1 MSVARGGQ
9 STVDRDHTSGPPL
22 AHGTDGP
29 DRLGGRSDGAGSGL
43 AWLGSA
49 ESRPAG
55 HEERRRRWP
64 KAMASSESGSACGTG
79 GRREERSSS
88 PASTAA
94 GAMDEGGGDDRRRRA
109 MAELWDTLRE
119 KRERLEG
126 EWESTASEDAG

>member
-1 MSVARGGQ
+1 
-9 STVDRDHTSGPPL
+9 
-22 AHGTDGP
+22 
-29 DRLGGRSDGAGSGL
+29 
-43 AWLGSA
+43 
-49 ESRPAG
+49 
-55 HEERRRRWP
+55 
-64 KAMASSESGSACGTG
+64 MASAESGSACGTE

-94 GAMDEGGGDDRRRRA
+94 GAKDEGGGDDRRRRA